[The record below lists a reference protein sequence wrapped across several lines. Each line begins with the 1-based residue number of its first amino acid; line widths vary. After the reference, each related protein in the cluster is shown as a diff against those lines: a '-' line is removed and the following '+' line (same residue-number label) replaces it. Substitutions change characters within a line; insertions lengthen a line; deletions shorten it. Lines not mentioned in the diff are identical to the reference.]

1 MTLKIE
7 AVPSKDLLLDP
18 RNARKHSAENLAA
31 ISESLKAFGQR
42 KPIVVTSENVV
53 VAGNGT
59 LEAARSLGIEKVD
72 VVRVPNDWSDD
83 QVKAFALADNRTAEL
98 AEWNHVELSKQL
110 SDLQVADWA
119 VETLGFEGYE
129 VLNVR
134 PDEVEDPFAML
145 SDEPRKD
152 ATQMTFTVSLEQA
165 EIIKSVM
172 GQAKHSGRMPDD
184 GENSNSNGN
193 ALYLV
198 MSEWSA

>member
-83 QVKAFALADNRTAEL
+83 QVKAFALADNRSAEL
-98 AEWNHVELSKQL
+98 AEWDVVVLDEQLQALTFAGVDVEAFGFAAQQIPDAAEWADVGDSIKER
-110 SDLQVADWA
+110 DGLQ
-119 VETLGFEGYE
+119 
-129 VLNVR
+129 
-134 PDEVEDPFAML
+134 
-145 SDEPRKD
+145 
-152 ATQMTFTVSLEQA
+152 QMTFVLSDAQVETIKEAMRVAKSLGVFDET
-165 EIIKSVM
+165 
-172 GQAKHSGRMPDD
+172 
-184 GENSNSNGN
+184 ENVNGN
-193 ALYLV
+193 GNLLARACEFFLG
-198 MSEWSA
+198 SHGG